1 MDLHVKHSVLIHH
14 LEVAQ
19 EMLGEDERVRT
30 ALGVGE
36 NKSKDSFLLSKLPE
50 YNIS

>member
-1 MDLHVKHSVLIHH
+1 MDLHVKHRILIHH

-19 EMLGEDERVRT
+19 GMLGEDERVRT
-30 ALGVGE
+30 ALGVAE